1 MKENNWAQLNKE
13 MLEYVKELEDLK
25 KRNPDHTKEIVQ
37 QNLIKNDIKDDKLK
51 FPYNEEESRIFD
63 FSIVP
68 NDMNSE
74 TKEHVRKRK
83 K

>member
-25 KRNPDHTKEIVQ
+25 KRNPDHTKEIVE
-37 QNLIKNDIKDDKLK
+37 QNLMKNDIKDDKLK
-51 FPYNEEESRIFD
+51 FPYNEEESRIID
-63 FSIVP
+63 FSMVP
-68 NDMNSE
+68 NDMNFE